1 MNIENTATN
10 QQDTTKTKIG
20 IEFLAARI
28 ISVLLHPLFMG
39 IYGVAL
45 LFIYTDFKYVFAN
58 QFSKFMIPVAV
69 FSCLIPAASIFLF
82 KRTGYISDYS
92 LSRKEERFLPF
103 LVTFL
108 SYSVL
113 FFYFFKA
120 GLYTWFLA
128 TLLVPL
134 ILLIVCSIIN
144 LRWKIS
150 AHMAGIGGL
159 LGCVFSVCYNIKGQN
174 PYILFIILIILV
186 GALGVSRIILQRHTP
201 AQVYIGFLV
210 GLVISYF
217 AVLIGG
223 YYPIILLL
231 IR

>member
-1 MNIENTATN
+1 MNIDNIEIT
-10 QQDTTKTKIG
+10 QQHNPII
-20 IEFLAARI
+20 IEKDEPLAARI
-28 ISVLLHPLFMG
+28 ISIVLHPLFMA

-45 LFIYTDFKYVFAN
+45 LFIYTDFKYIFAS
-58 QFSKFMIPVAV
+58 QFSKFMIPVV
-69 FSCLIPAASIFLF
+69 IFSCLIPAASIYFF
-82 KRTGYISDYS
+82 KRTGYITDYS
-92 LSRKEERFLPF
+92 LNRKEERFLPF

-113 FFYFFKA
+113 FFYFLKA

-134 ILLIVCSIIN
+134 ILLIVCGIIN
-144 LRWKIS
+144 YRWKIS

-186 GALGVSRIILQRHTP
+186 GALGVSRIILKRHTP

-210 GLVISYF
+210 GLFISYV
-217 AVLIGG
+217 AVFIGG